1 MYLDYAATAPLR
13 PEAKAAMEPWLGPA
27 ANCSSLH
34 ASGRAARD
42 AVDLARSAIA
52 RQLGVEF
59 GSVLFCSGGTEA
71 AAIVLLGAAGEAAPG
86 RSRILLSAT
95 EHECVTKQTRFLVK
109 LGCSVETVPS
119 DRNGRMDVDA
129 LQGSLGDDVL
139 LVAAMEAQN
148 EVGSCNDLVEIGR
161 HCAKHGALL
170 AVDAV
175 QTFPHCEEALS
186 AGADLLFASG
196 HKFGGPQGA
205 GIVYVR
211 PGVRLA
217 PVMAGGGQE
226 RGTRAGTEN
235 VAAIVGAA
243 AAACQKPSG
252 LAPMRQELSDH
263 LVKLAGFHET
273 DTGADRLPGLLHGRF
288 PGVRA
293 ETLLVRLDRAGIE
306 ASAGSACS
314 SGSLEPSRA
323 LSAMGWDEES
333 SREAVRFSL
342 GYATTRDEVRSAAE
356 GIVTEVQAVR
366 SVRG

>member
-1 MYLDYAATAPLR
+1 
-13 PEAKAAMEPWLGPA
+13 MEPWLGQA
-27 ANCSSLH
+27 ANSSSPH

-42 AVDLARSAIA
+42 AVDRARSAIA
-52 RQLGVEF
+52 SQLGVEF
-59 GSVLFCSGGTEA
+59 GSVLFCSGGSEA
-71 AAIVLLGAAGEAAPG
+71 AAIGLLGAAGEAAPG

-109 LGCSVETVPS
+109 LGFSVETVPS
-119 DRNGRMDVDA
+119 DRHGRMDLEA
-129 LQGSLGDDVL
+129 LQSTLADDVL
-139 LVAAMEAQN
+139 IVAAMDAQN
-148 EVGSCNDLVEIGR
+148 EVGSRNDLAEIGR
-161 HCAKHGALL
+161 YCAQYGALV

-175 QTFPHCEEALS
+175 QTFPHCERALH
-186 AGADLLFASG
+186 AGADLLFASA

-217 PVMAGGGQE
+217 PVIAGGGQE
-226 RGTRAGTEN
+226 RGARAGTEN
-235 VAAIVGAA
+235 VAAIAGAA
-243 AAACQKPSG
+243 AAAACPQPTG
-252 LAPMRQELSDH
+252 LASMRQELSDH
-263 LVKLAGFHET
+263 LVRFAGFHET
-273 DTGADRLPGLLHGRF
+273 DAGADRLPGLLHGRF

-314 SGSLEPSRA
+314 SGSLEPSRS

-342 GYATTRDEVRSAAE
+342 GYATTRDQVLSAAE
-356 GIVTEVQAVR
+356 RIVTEAQAVR